1 MSSEAETREPR
12 RKEVPRKEVPR
23 KEVRAH
29 LVEMTPGAYGLSY
42 WILSAPMIV
51 YLGWLWVD
59 LFELFSA
66 ASRPVGLTLGAAAYI
81 ALFILPLGYGAHR
94 LVTSF
99 PGIFQRAGWTVHPL
113 APLRPAEQYSVK
125 YIVVSRERAATDVRR
140 ILLRVAQGWVYLE
153 IAIVLFGALAI
164 APLYYSAVE
173 FGFGR

>member
-1 MSSEAETREPR
+1 MSAEAETRKPR
-12 RKEVPRKEVPR
+12 RKEV
-23 KEVRAH
+23 RAR
-29 LVEMTPGAYGLSY
+29 LVEMTPGADGFSY

-51 YLGWLWVD
+51 FLGWLWVD
-59 LFELFSA
+59 LFELFSV
-66 ASRPVGLTLGAAAYI
+66 ASRPVGLTLGVMTYI
-81 ALFILPLGYGAHR
+81 ALILLPFGYGAHR

-125 YIVVSRERAATDVRR
+125 YIVVSRERAATNVRR

-164 APLYYSAVE
+164 APLYFSAVE